1 MEEFDPAFRELVQ
14 TTNSTASQDV
24 ENDADS
30 LDGDE
35 SGMEDAGAALLDTAA
50 EDSEETDTTDVWI
63 TSVYEERIELESL
76 SSKRVVA
83 VASVDVRAHK
93 VQCVTFSFSGRGDS
107 NTIEQDFSSYLNL
120 LKVMYPLMEFCLQKI
135 LVVVILQIFS
145 FSFSRRRLFTVRI
158 RRTVL

>member
-35 SGMEDAGAALLDTAA
+35 SGAEDADAALQDNAVDDT
-50 EDSEETDTTDVWI
+50 EETVTTDVWI
-63 TSVYEERIELESL
+63 TSVYEERIELQPL
-76 SSKRVVA
+76 SSKRMVA

-93 VQCVTFSFSGRGDS
+93 VQCVTFSFSGRGDGDA
-107 NTIEQDFSSYLNL
+107 IEQDISSYLDL
-120 LKVMYPLMEFCLQKI
+120 LKVTYP
-135 LVVVILQIFS
+135 
-145 FSFSRRRLFTVRI
+145 
-158 RRTVL
+158 